1 VAEATYPSGAQVAF
15 GKLYPGDPMGYQ
27 YQWWIEP
34 GSDRA
39 YAAEGVNGQFIYVNP
54 AKKLVIVMTS
64 VWKQFWNDRL
74 AIRSWALFDAIAAR
88 YGS

>member
-1 VAEATYPSGAQVAF
+1 VAF

-27 YQWWIEP
+27 YQWWVEP
-34 GSDRA
+34 GPDRA

-64 VWKQFWNDRL
+64 VWKEFWDDRL
-74 AIRSWALFDAIAAR
+74 AIQSWALFDAIAGR